1 MSQGS
6 GETEAGERRERG
18 RPARPVTAHAAP
30 PARRAA
36 QGRYSYFVLLMKV
49 VLPLGAAA
57 LLAVV
62 IYYSGVF
69 DGGDRLDVTFRE
81 IETRPDD
88 LRMVSPRIAG
98 VTGDGRPYVVSADN
112 ATQDVNRPNFVVLEN
127 INAEM
132 KLDEQ
137 PGADAEWITLT
148 AAGGLLDS
156 ESQTLELTQTIDIAT
171 AQGYAFR
178 GTHAVVD
185 FAAGTITSDSEVSG
199 EGPLGT
205 LRADRMTADH
215 TGRVMRFEGQVK
227 LLIHPD
233 RPSEGD

>member
-6 GETEAGERRERG
+6 GETETGEGATRL
-18 RPARPVTAHAAP
+18 RPARAAGAYP
-30 PARRAA
+30 RPRGPARP
-36 QGRYSYFVLLMKV
+36 QSRYSYFVTLMKV
-49 VLPLGAAA
+49 ALPLGAIA
-57 LLAVV
+57 LLAV
-62 IYYSGVF
+62 ILSYSGVF
-69 DGGDRLDVTFRE
+69 ESDDRLDVAFRE

-98 VTGDGRPYVVSADN
+98 VTREGRPYVISADN
-112 ATQDVNRPNFVVLEN
+112 ATQDANRPNFVVLEN
-127 INAEM
+127 ISAEM
-132 KLDEQ
+132 KRDEAA
-137 PGADAEWITLT
+137 GMESEWITLT

-156 ESQTLELTQTIDIAT
+156 ESQTLELTETIDIAT
-171 AQGYAFR
+171 AQGYAFH
-178 GTHAVVD
+178 GSQATVD
-185 FAAGTITSDSEVSG
+185 FEAGTVTSDHEVTG

-215 TGRVMRFEGQVK
+215 TGRVMRFEGRVK